1 METLSSTERFANPWL
16 AVREDT
22 VRLPDGGTGTR
33 TVVTGP
39 DIALVVALDGDR
51 VHLVEQHRHPV
62 GGRRWELP
70 SGSLDERDADA
81 AAAAAR
87 ELREETGLVAGTL
100 TPLGTLEMS
109 PSTLD
114 QRCRVF
120 LATDLTAGAPAPD
133 PEEQDLRS
141 AWFARAEVEQM
152 ARDGRLSDAK
162 SLAAYAL
169 LLLHERATPS

>member
-1 METLSSTERFANPWL
+1 METLSSTEPFANPWL

-22 VRLPDGGTGTR
+22 VRLPDGSVGVR

-39 DIALVVALDGDR
+39 DIALVVPLDGDR
-51 VHLVEQHRHPV
+51 LHLVEQHRHPV

-70 SGSLDERDADA
+70 SGSLDETDVDP

-87 ELREETGLVAGTL
+87 ELREETGLVAATL
-100 TPLGTLEMS
+100 APLGVVEMS

-120 LATDLTAGAPAPD
+120 LATGLVAGPSAPD

-141 AWFARAEVEQM
+141 AWFTRAEVEQM
-152 ARDGRLSDAK
+152 VLDGRLTDAK

-169 LLLHERATPS
+169 LQLRERAASA